1 MGQLALLLQ
10 VALRNLF
17 KSKIN
22 LVIGFVILLGTCLV
36 VVGGALLDSMDSAM
50 SRSIIGSVAGHLQ
63 VYSAQSKD
71 ELALYG
77 QMGGEADLAAI
88 DSFTRIKKVLE
99 QDPNVATVVPMG
111 TSGAL
116 ITSGNTIDLTLAR
129 LRELYN
135 RRQSQGE
142 TPELRAQI
150 DSLKAH
156 VRQMVQLL
164 LADQKNLRTL
174 TREES
179 IDPENTKALERA
191 LSEDFWAGFER
202 APFDALEFLE
212 NRIAPQAADGDL
224 LYIRYVGTDL
234 DAFQKT
240 FDRME
245 VVDGQPVPPGHRG
258 LLLSKFFYE
267 DQLKLKTARRLDQ
280 IQEARTLNKKT
291 IAKDPQL
298 QRWVKENTSQT
309 REILYQLDPI
319 KTRTA
324 TERLQK
330 LLGSQEQDL
339 GKLLARF
346 LETDDQNFDQRYQ
359 QFYAELAPLLDLY
372 RIRMGDS
379 LTITA
384 FTRTGYVQS
393 VNVKIYGTYQF
404 KGLEK
409 SALAGGLS
417 LMDLVSFR
425 ELYGYL
431 TDEKKAEISE
441 MKKASGAK
449 AVDRAKAEDELF
461 GSDSGSTLVA
471 EATPGLI
478 DEGSSLGGPP
488 GSNTRA
494 LRNEDLAK
502 RVYSRDEIE
511 NGVVL
516 NAAVMLKDPS
526 KLQESLR
533 ALQAR
538 ADAAGLKL
546 KVVSWQQA
554 SGLIGQFVLVAK
566 LVLYFAVLIIF
577 VVALVIINNA
587 MMMATL
593 QRAREVGTLRAI
605 GAQRGFVLA
614 MVLVETLTLGLLFG
628 GSGALLGSGVVLW
641 LRHVGI
647 PAPNEALYFFF
658 SGPRLFP
665 FLSAS
670 NIVAAFVIVLVVSA
684 LSTLYPAFLA
694 TRVSPL
700 KAMQTDE

>member
-22 LVIGFVILLGTCLV
+22 LVIGFVILLGTSLV

-63 VYSAQSKD
+63 VYSAASKD

-88 DSFTRIKKVLE
+88 DSFSRIKKVLE

-135 RRQSQGE
+135 QRQQQGE
-142 TPELRAQI
+142 SPALRAQI

-191 LSEDFWAGFER
+191 LSEDFWASFER

-234 DAFQKT
+234 DTFQRT

-245 VVDGQPVPPGHRG
+245 VVDGQPVPPGRRG

-267 DQLKLKTARRLDQ
+267 DQLKLKTARRLDL

-291 IAKDPQL
+291 IAQDPQL

-330 LLGSQEQDL
+330 VLGSQEQDL
-339 GKLLARF
+339 GKLLSRF
-346 LETDDQNFDQRYQ
+346 LETDDQNFDQRYKE
-359 QFYAELAPLLDLY
+359 FYAQLAPLLDLY
-372 RIRMGDS
+372 RIRMGDN

-461 GSDSGSTLVA
+461 GSDSGATLVA

-478 DEGSSLGGPP
+478 EENGSL

-502 RVYSRDEIE
+502 RVYSREEIE

-516 NAAVMLKDPS
+516 NAAVMLKDPEQ
-526 KLQESLR
+526 LQRTLHD
-533 ALQAR
+533 LQAR
-538 ADAAGLKL
+538 ADAAGLHL

-665 FLSAS
+665 FLSAG
-670 NIVAAFVIVLVVSA
+670 NIIAAFVIVLVVSA